1 MFMCF
6 HLVNF
11 FQAVGYGDKALYLGS
26 ARWVVFNIPLLFIMN
41 YIFGM
46 YGIVWTQVVADV
58 MMTIVSIIVYKNFE
72 KNSLND
78 IQHT

>member
-11 FQAVGYGDKALYLGS
+11 FQAVGYGDKALYLGA
-26 ARWVVFNIPLLFIMN
+26 ARWVIFNIPLLFIMN

-46 YGIVWTQVVADV
+46 YGIVWTQVVADI

-72 KNSLND
+72 KKSLK
-78 IQHT
+78 I